1 MITLSFESLDVIS
14 VNLWQLVVSLAN
26 LAILFWIVKKFLYQ
40 PVKRMLNAREQSI
53 QKDYDEAAAAREQAL
68 SDKQKYE
75 EQLSGVKEQADGI
88 IQSAVSTAKL
98 REKEIL
104 DRAKEEADLVHRRAE
119 EAAEMELKKAE
130 SVIKGEIVD
139 VSTKL
144 TEKLLGREITSK
156 DHEELI
162 DSFIREIGE

>member
-26 LAILFWIVKKFLYQ
+26 LALIFLIVKKFLYQ
-40 PVKRMLNAREQSI
+40 PVKRMLEAREQSI

-68 SDKQKYE
+68 NDKQKYE
-75 EQLSGVKEQADGI
+75 EQLSDAKADADGI

-104 DRAKEEADLVHRRAE
+104 DRANEEADRIHRRAE

-130 SVIKGEIVD
+130 SVIKDEIVD

-144 TEKLLGREITSK
+144 TEKLLGREMTDK
-156 DHEELI
+156 DHDELI

>member
-14 VNLWQLVVSLAN
+14 VNLWQLAVSLVN
-26 LAILFWIVKKFLYQ
+26 LTLIFLIVKKFLYQ
-40 PVKRMLNAREQSI
+40 PVKRMLEAREQSI
-53 QKDYDEAAAAREQAL
+53 QKDYDDAAAAREQAL
-68 SDKQKYE
+68 NDKQKYE
-75 EQLSGVKEQADGI
+75 EQLSDAKSHADGI

-104 DRAKEEADLVHRRAE
+104 DHANEEADRIHRRAE
-119 EAAEMELKKAE
+119 ETAEMELKKAE
-130 SVIKGEIVD
+130 SVIKDEIID

-144 TEKLLGREITSK
+144 TEKLLGREMTDK
-156 DHEELI
+156 DHDELI